1 MDCKKIYQR
10 KQIGRNISICFR
22 TSKSILQKAHNESK
36 FKITIA
42 ELPVLS
48 FLLDD
53 DDNNK
58 ISQDFIT
65 KSLGIDKASTT
76 RAVKKLCE
84 HGYIKREKD
93 KRDKRAY
100 NLSLTE
106 EGKKLKLHIMT
117 ALLNWTDIVYQGISQ
132 DEIDLLESITNKMI
146 NNIKKYKEEQKYENC

>member
-1 MDCKKIYQR
+1 MDYKKIYQR

-53 DDNNK
+53 DNNNK

-117 ALLNWTDIVYQGISQ
+117 VLLNWTDIVYQGISQ
-132 DEIDLLESITNKMI
+132 DEIDLLENITNKMI

>member
-1 MDCKKIYQR
+1 MDYKKIYQR

-22 TSKSILQKAHNESK
+22 TSKSILQQAHNESE

-53 DDNNK
+53 IENK
-58 ISQDFIT
+58 PVSQDFIT

-93 KRDKRAY
+93 RKDKRAY
-100 NLSLTE
+100 NLLLTE

-117 ALLNWTDIVYQGISQ
+117 VMLKWTDIVYNGISEK
-132 DEIDLLESITNKMI
+132 EIDLLEKITNKMI
-146 NNIKKYKEEQKYENC
+146 ENIKTYKKEKKYENN